1 VECEPPFH
9 LFRQSQKIGAK
20 VAQFRRV
27 NPNQRH
33 AHHDALEFPS
43 GQIVLLTRLCPGQ
56 VATVLQLPAVSA
68 NHGHVREESHSFAI

>member
-1 VECEPPFH
+1 
-9 LFRQSQKIGAK
+9 